1 MYLLYKKA
9 KVTET
14 MAAITF
20 TFFFRIATSSSVTAR
35 LFFAWIRLMLIANS
49 SFRTGKN
56 KTIAKIKDV
65 TPYQDVSMSFTKK
78 GLRTMG
84 RSPLSRS
91 PCKVKG

>member
-9 KVTET
+9 KVTAM

-35 LFFAWIRLMLIANS
+35 LFFAWIRLILTANS

-56 KTIAKIKDV
+56 KTIAKINDV
-65 TPYQDVSMSFTKK
+65 IPYQDVSMSFTKK
-78 GLRTMG
+78 GPRIPG
-84 RSPLSRS
+84 KSPWSRS
-91 PCKVKG
+91 PWEVFG